1 MKLFGKKGK
10 RESSDKGVSGIKY
23 AFFWLV
29 VMFVAIVISFN
40 YFHWIATLAS
50 FLAGMIV
57 ISISLFEDF
66 YMAK

>member
-1 MKLFGKKGK
+1 
-10 RESSDKGVSGIKY
+10 VSGIKS

-50 FLAGMIV
+50 FLAGVIV

>member
-1 MKLFGKKGK
+1 MS
-10 RESSDKGVSGIKY
+10 RIKY
-23 AFFWLV
+23 TFFWLI

-50 FLAGMIV
+50 LFAGVIV
-57 ISISLFEDF
+57 VSISLFEDF